1 MIRTQIQLEPDQYEH
16 LKALAAR
23 RATSVAQLIRD
34 GVDHVLAS
42 EDTGAGW
49 ERFLKAAGTFRSPDG
64 ALDVARQHDD
74 HLPEAFS

>member
-1 MIRTQIQLEPDQYEH
+1 MIRTQIQLEPDQYEP

-23 RATSVAQLIRD
+23 RNTSVAQLIRD
-34 GVDHVLAS
+34 GVEHVLAS

-64 ALDVARQHDD
+64 VRNVARRHDD
-74 HLPEAFS
+74 HHPEAFS

>member
-23 RATSVAQLIRD
+23 RSTSIAQLIRD

-42 EDTGAGW
+42 EHKEAGW
-49 ERFLKAAGTFRSPDG
+49 QRFLGAAGTFRSPDG
-64 ALDVARQHDD
+64 VHDVAKRHDD
-74 HLPEAFS
+74 HLPEAYS

>member
-23 RATSVAQLIRD
+23 RSTSIAQLVRA
-34 GVDHVLAS
+34 GVDLVLAS
-42 EDTGAGW
+42 ERTEAGW
-49 ERFLKAAGTFRSPDG
+49 ERFLGAAGAFRSPDG
-64 ALDVARQHDD
+64 ARDVARHHDE